1 MIIADTPEKI
11 DLYRMHVLHKMLK
24 LEMLGIKMNKG
35 GQPTAYSAIKKQ
47 YNLKGSR
54 QKVYDTFKEVI
65 EQHKLLYEDMEAIQQ
80 QQQGEA

>member
-24 LEMLGIKMNKG
+24 LELVGIKMNRG
-35 GQPTAYSAIKKQ
+35 GQPTAYSAIKKE
-47 YNLKGSR
+47 YSLKGSR
-54 QKVYDTFKEVI
+54 QKVYDTMTEI
-65 EQHKLLYEDMEAIQQ
+65 INTIQ

>member
-65 EQHKLLYEDMEAIQQ
+65 EQHKLLYEDMETIK

>member
-35 GQPTAYSAIKKQ
+35 GQPTAYSAIKRE

-54 QKVYDTFKEVI
+54 QKVWDTFKLMI
-65 EQHKLLYEDMEAIQQ
+65 ETTK

>member
-24 LEMLGIKMNKG
+24 LEMLGLRMTKYH
-35 GQPTAYSAIKKQ
+35 QPTAYSVIKKE
-47 YNLKGSR
+47 YNLKGGR
-54 QKVYDTFKEVI
+54 QKVYDAMTEI
-65 EQHKLLYEDMEAIQQ
+65 IGTIQ

>member
-1 MIIADTPEKI
+1 MMIADTPQKI

-35 GQPTAYSAIKKQ
+35 GQPTAYSAIKKE

-54 QKVYDTFKEVI
+54 QKVWDIFKEMI
-65 EQHKLLYEDMEAIQQ
+65 EVTKQQ
-80 QQQGEA
+80 QKGEA

>member
-1 MIIADTPEKI
+1 MIIDTPEKI
-11 DLYRMHVLHKMLK
+11 DLYGMHVLHKMLK

-35 GQPTAYSAIKKQ
+35 GQPTAYSAIKKR

-65 EQHKLLYEDMEAIQQ
+65 EQHKLLYEDMEAIKQ

>member
-1 MIIADTPEKI
+1 MLTEKDVATVIDTPEKI

-35 GQPTAYSAIKKQ
+35 GQPTAYSAIKKE

-54 QKVYDTFKEVI
+54 QKVWDIFKEMI
-65 EQHKLLYEDMEAIQQ
+65 ETTKQEQK
-80 QQQGEA
+80 GEV

>member
-1 MIIADTPEKI
+1 MMITNTA
-11 DLYRMHVLHKMLK
+11 LCRMLVLHKMLK

>member
-24 LEMLGIKMNKG
+24 LELVGIKMTKHH
-35 GQPTAYSAIKKQ
+35 QPTAYSVIKKE

-54 QKVYDTFKEVI
+54 QKVYDTFKQII
-65 EQHKLLYEDMEAIQQ
+65 ETTKQQ
-80 QQQGEA
+80 ERE

>member
-35 GQPTAYSAIKKQ
+35 GQPTAYSAIKKE
-47 YNLKGSR
+47 YNLKGNR
-54 QKVYDTFKEVI
+54 QKVYDIMTEI
-65 EQHKLLYEDMEAIQQ
+65 INTIQ

>member
-35 GQPTAYSAIKKQ
+35 GQPTAYSAIKKE
-47 YNLKGSR
+47 YNLKGNR
-54 QKVYDTFKEVI
+54 QKVYDTMTEI
-65 EQHKLLYEDMEAIQQ
+65 INTIQ